1 MKMKKISTISL
12 LLASIL
18 LASACGGG
26 ESSQIDPEELAEP
39 IADMANPAAVYCGGL
54 GYAMEN
60 VTRNGGEDADCIF
73 PDESRCGQWDF
84 LSGRCGQEF
93 SYCSLQGYNLGEGI
107 NIGTCQFPDGS
118 ICDEFLFFS
127 GHCSPGDNPAA
138 GVEEEPVQI
147 LDFSQARDY
156 LAAYFSN
163 QYGIEAVEPWIEQN
177 ITPEDAVG
185 SSTVRFVS
193 GPLTIVISA
202 LASAPSPSEYT
213 IKEASNIS
221 NGFYW
226 EGSLSING
234 EISETRVIP
243 PGSIFNEA
251 QARDAVM
258 EFIAANYDLHSSEEW
273 IDRGITQTEKNTA
286 SSLRVFAS
294 GSWVVEVEFEP
305 AAPLI
310 SSYQITIENLSE
322 GIRWEGEINLQGE
335 ITEISFQK

>member
-1 MKMKKISTISL
+1 MKVKRFSTIGL
-12 LLASIL
+12 LLAMIL
-18 LASACGGG
+18 LTSACGGG
-26 ESSQIDPEELAEP
+26 ESSQVNPQESAEP
-39 IADMANPAAVYCGGL
+39 IADMANPAAVYCGEL

-93 SYCSLQGYNLGEGI
+93 SYCSLQGYNLGEGT

-118 ICDEFLFFS
+118 TCDEFLFFS
-127 GHCSPGDNPAA
+127 GDCSAGDNPAA
-138 GVEEEPVQI
+138 VVEEEPIHIQ
-147 LDFSQARDY
+147 DFSQARDY

-163 QYGIEAVEPWIEQN
+163 QYGFEALEPWIEQN
-177 ITPEDAVG
+177 ITPEDAVA
-185 SSTVRFVS
+185 SSTIRFVS

-202 LASAPSPSEYT
+202 PASAPGPSEFT

-226 EGSLSING
+226 EGILSADGAIT
-234 EISETRVIP
+234 ETRVIP

-258 EFIAANYDLHSSEEW
+258 EFIAANYDLQTSEEW
-273 IDRGITQTEKNTA
+273 IDQGATPTENATL
-286 SSLRVFAS
+286 LRVFTS
-294 GSWVVEVEFEP
+294 GSWAVEVEFEP

-310 SSYQITIENLSE
+310 SNYLVRVDNPSE
-322 GIRWEGEINLQGE
+322 EIHWEGEINLQGE